1 MHNDETVVVFGAT
14 GQQGGS
20 VAAALLSQG
29 WHVRAVVRDPAST
42 PARALAANG
51 IETVRGDFADAASL
65 EAAMAGAYG
74 VFSVQPSSGQGA
86 AYGVTDEDE
95 VRYGQSVV
103 DIAVASGVQHL
114 VYSSANA
121 AGKQPSGVGH
131 FDSKARVETHLHQQ
145 PVRHTIVRP
154 SAFME
159 ILLTP
164 GLGLSEGRMNFF
176 MRPDQTMQFIA
187 VRDIGRVVARIFGDA
202 ARFSGRTI
210 EPFLPSERP
219 DASCRVGRR
228 NSAPSPTLEVASQ
241 LPVRDGLVELHP
253 LVASRRHHVVM
264 DVFAEG
270 GFGYRRLVEEFDCLN
285 DVPRN
290 ASHLFRFVGI
300 ADKGILKRQTLLDTV
315 QPTGDDCGERQVGV
329 GISSGDS

>member
-42 PARALAANG
+42 PARALAASG

-121 AGKQPSGVGH
+121 VGKQPSGVGH
-131 FDSKARVETHLHQQ
+131 FDSKARVETHLHQHA
-145 PVRHTIVRP
+145 VRHTVVRP

-176 MRPDQTMQFIA
+176 MRPDQAMQFIA
-187 VRDIGRVVARIFGDA
+187 VRDIGRIVARIFGDA

-210 EPFLPSERP
+210 ELAGDAVTGNDLSEKFSRAAGRDIAYQRFP
-219 DASCRVGRR
+219 DEVLSATPLLANLARLVDEGRLAGR
-228 NSAPSPTLEVASQ
+228 ADIA
-241 LPVRDGLVELHP
+241 GLVPEFQGL
-253 LVASRRHHVVM
+253 LTLDAWLQ
-264 DVFAEG
+264 
-270 GFGYRRLVEEFDCLN
+270 GYGRAAFD
-285 DVPRN
+285 N
-290 ASHLFRFVGI
+290 ALQAR
-300 ADKGILKRQTLLDTV
+300 ADLALR
-315 QPTGDDCGERQVGV
+315 
-329 GISSGDS
+329 